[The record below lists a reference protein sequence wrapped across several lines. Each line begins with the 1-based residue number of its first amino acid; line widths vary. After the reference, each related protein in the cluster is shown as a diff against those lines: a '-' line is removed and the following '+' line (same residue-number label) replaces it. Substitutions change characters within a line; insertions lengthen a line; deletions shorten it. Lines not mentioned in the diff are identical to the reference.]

1 MQTLTPPAATT
12 SEAPT
17 SASLLTQL
25 STVLTANPSNLSA
38 KHAHTYLSS
47 PDVTLSPSTL
57 ATFSSILRSGLENP
71 DSSVGC
77 YATSASDY
85 TTFSSFFSDVIHEY
99 HCPTLPPAEFSAL
112 THTSDW
118 GADTNTDLGTF
129 GLSDCS
135 MRVRVARNVATFPL
149 PAAMS
154 REQRVQL
161 EQSVI
166 KTLLKLELFADA
178 SVYSLTPE
186 YPDGEPNP
194 HHISDEH
201 YDRLVAEHV
210 MFKDM
215 SKDKYLVSAGIGQMW
230 PYGRGCVVSQDRQKI
245 VWFGEEDHLRVM
257 CMKKGSDLGAM
268 LKELRAVLDALEDGG
283 LEFAKSE
290 KYGFVASCPTNV
302 GTGMRASVH
311 VKIPKLLKSRGMN
324 GVKEACKQWGLG
336 VRGVGGEHT
345 DVGEDGTVDIS
356 PKGRLFV
363 TEKEV
368 VQRLYQGVGKLLV
381 LEEEEQVV
389 EKVEALAV

>member
-1 MQTLTPPAATT
+1 MQTLTPPAPTTT
-12 SEAPT
+12 SEAVT
-17 SASLLTQL
+17 TASLLTQL
-25 STVLTANPSNLSA
+25 STVLSTNPSNLSA
-38 KHAHTYLSS
+38 KHAHAYLTTA
-47 PDVTLSPSTL
+47 DVTLSASSLSTL
-57 ATFSSILRSGLENP
+57 DKILRSGLENA

-85 TTFSSFFSDVIHEY
+85 STFSAFFSAVIHEY
-99 HCPTLPPAEFSAL
+99 HCPELSFAAFSKL

-118 GADTNTDLGTF
+118 GAGAATDLAAF
-129 GLSDCS
+129 GLSDSS

-154 REQRVQL
+154 RAERVQL
-161 EQSVI
+161 ERSVI
-166 KTLLKLELFADA
+166 KTLLELPLFAGA
-178 SVYSLTPE
+178 GVYSLTPA
-186 YPDGEPNP
+186 YADGENP
-194 HHISDEH
+194 YHISDAE
-201 YDRLVAEHV
+201 YARLVEEHV

-215 SKDKYLVSAGIGQMW
+215 SQDKYLVSAGIGEEW

-257 CMKKGSDLGAM
+257 CMKRGSDLGAV
-268 LKELRAVLDALEDGG
+268 LRELRAVLDALEIGG
-283 LEFAKSE
+283 LQFAISE

-311 VKIPKLLKSRGMN
+311 VKIPKLLKSRGMD
-324 GVKEACKQWGLG
+324 GVKEKCKLWGLG

-345 DVGEDGTVDIS
+345 DVGDDGTVDIS

-368 VQRLYQGVGKLLV
+368 VQRLYQGVGKLV
-381 LEEEEQVV
+381 ALEEEEQVV